1 MLAES
6 VKNMTRRSI
15 PRPNPPVGGK
25 PYSSLRTSLKKGRP
39 IRMSVNKKSRFEND
53 LHAKASFLRSYSRV
67 HEGLVDTLSL
77 VVSLV
82 LLPCLLLE
90 PLSLVERIVQL
101 GVGVADL
108 LGSDESL
115 EPFAKTRSGSMTLGQ
130 RRHDLRVSDDERG
143 VDALV
148 LDELADEL

>member
-1 MLAES
+1 MLA
-6 VKNMTRRSI
+6 
-15 PRPNPPVGGK
+15 
-25 PYSSLRTSLKKGRP
+25 
-39 IRMSVNKKSRFEND
+39 NKKSRLGDD
-53 LHAKASFLRSYSRV
+53 LYAKAFFLRSYSRV

-101 GVGVADL
+101 GVSVADL

-115 EPFAKTRSGSMTLGQ
+115 EPLAKTRSGSMTLGQ
-130 RRHDLRVSDDERG
+130 GRHDLRVSDDERR